1 MKELQLLD
9 NKVLVVQDNGMV
21 NLRELAK
28 EMYPHGQDS
37 NVLASF
43 YNSKLFLL
51 LEQQKTDELEK
62 EVSSKFTEKLPSD
75 RKYPSLVCKEV
86 LQGFLMHSSSDIAA
100 RWKFHLI
107 TVLLPEYERL
117 PILQ

>member
-51 LEQQKTDELEK
+51 LEQQKLTN
-62 EVSSKFTEKLPSD
+62 SKKKFRLNLLKN
-75 RKYPSLVCKEV
+75 YLV
-86 LQGFLMHSSSDIAA
+86 
-100 RWKFHLI
+100 
-107 TVLLPEYERL
+107 TVNTPL
-117 PILQ
+117 

>member
-43 YNSKLFLL
+43 YII
-51 LEQQKTDELEK
+51 
-62 EVSSKFTEKLPSD
+62 FTVGTAK
-75 RKYPSLVCKEV
+75 
-86 LQGFLMHSSSDIAA
+86 H
-100 RWKFHLI
+100 
-107 TVLLPEYERL
+107 
-117 PILQ
+117 

>member
-9 NKVLVVQDNGMV
+9 NKVLVVQNNGMV

-51 LEQQKTDELEK
+51 LEQQKLTN
-62 EVSSKFTEKLPSD
+62 SKKKFRLNLLKN
-75 RKYPSLVCKEV
+75 YLV
-86 LQGFLMHSSSDIAA
+86 
-100 RWKFHLI
+100 
-107 TVLLPEYERL
+107 TVNTPL
-117 PILQ
+117 